1 METRN
6 FQRVYVWELP
16 VRIFHWVN
24 VLCVLALTL
33 SGFLIANPPALL
45 SNAEATNLHSFGIVR
60 YIHFIAAY
68 IFFFNMI
75 LRVYWSFVGNQF
87 ASWRVLWPFDKKRWG
102 NFKHVIKNDIILMND
117 KEPELK
123 NISIGHNSVA
133 AFSYLILF
141 IIALI
146 SVFTGFALYADTSTW
161 FLPKLFSWV
170 TPMLGGDFMVRNIH
184 HIAMWGF
191 ILFTIIHVYLVFFHD
206 WLEGRAEV
214 SSMFG
219 GYKFVRE
226 ERIKKVKEVAGKK

>member
-1 METRN
+1 
-6 FQRVYVWELP
+6 
-16 VRIFHWVN
+16 
-24 VLCVLALTL
+24 
-33 SGFLIANPPALL
+33 
-45 SNAEATNLHSFGIVR
+45 
-60 YIHFIAAY
+60 
-68 IFFFNMI
+68 
-75 LRVYWSFVGNQF
+75 
-87 ASWRVLWPFDKKRWG
+87 
-102 NFKHVIKNDIILMND
+102 MND
-117 KEPELK
+117 KKPELK

-161 FLPKLFSWV
+161 FLPKMFSWV

-191 ILFTIIHVYLVFFHD
+191 ILFTVIHVYLVFFHD
-206 WLEGRAEV
+206 WLEGRGEV

-226 ERIKKVKEVAGKK
+226 ERIKKVKEEEEK